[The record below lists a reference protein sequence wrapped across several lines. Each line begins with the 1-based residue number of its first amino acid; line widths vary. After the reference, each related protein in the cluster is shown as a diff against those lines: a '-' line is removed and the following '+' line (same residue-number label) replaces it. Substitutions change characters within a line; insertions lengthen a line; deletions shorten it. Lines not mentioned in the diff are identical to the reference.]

1 MKRPYIAYYGR
12 VLNRDSGI
20 CKSSNEVGQFENR
33 IKPSLNR
40 IGTDTVSNVDG
51 TWKTSTVEPS
61 DPDDFLLISGTYFTK
76 AVEPSDPDDFTMINR
91 ISMEQTGLTETIEPS
106 DPDDFLSCIGT
117 IIDGTEETFTLEPSD
132 PDDFLTTLFPII

>member
-20 CKSSNEVGQFENR
+20 CKASNEVGQFENR

-40 IGTDTVSNVDG
+40 TGTDTVSNVDG

-61 DPDDFLLISGTYFTK
+61 DPDDFN
-76 AVEPSDPDDFTMINR
+76 MINR

-117 IIDGTEETFTLEPSD
+117 ITDGTEQTFTLEPSE
-132 PDDFLTTLFPII
+132 PDDFLTTLFPMIKS